1 MLNEYETHGTL
12 NPVLWD
18 GDRLKP
24 KVTKKLL
31 RIAKHFYNFLETDAA
46 VKDIII
52 IGSNANYNWTSNSD
66 IDLHVVI
73 NYMEVGDNLHLVKN
87 HMMAKKS
94 VWNTNYPLTL
104 HGMAIELYAQ
114 DSNEEL
120 HSSVGIYSLLKG
132 KWIKRPSAKL
142 ISIDDSIIDQKVAP
156 LKYQIDQLDKNDP
169 NIRYKIKQI
178 LEHLRRM
185 RQAGLDAEGEY
196 SVENLAFKKLRT
208 IGYIDKLKE
217 MLKSLTVAYLQTE
230 SKHIHDPINSL
241 AKHIK
246 GESLLDEIGWQQ
258 VMQHTDAVKA
268 AMGQWSHP
276 GRCTMIPSSNITMH
290 NVPHRV
296 LGIDDTGH
304 SIMMQPEQTYSYP
317 GARVFEIPVTPQQH
331 TLLIQLRNA
340 IQNGARYAK

>member
-1 MLNEYETHGTL
+1 MLNEYETHSTL
-12 NPVLWD
+12 NPALWE

-31 RIAKHFYNFLETDAA
+31 RIAKHFYDFLETDAP

-73 NYMEVGDNLHLVKN
+73 NYMEVGNNLHLVKN
-87 HMMAKKS
+87 YMMAKKS

-104 HGMAIELYAQ
+104 HDMSIELYAQ

-132 KWIKRPSAKL
+132 KWIKRPSSKL

-169 NIRYKIKQI
+169 NLRYKIKQV

-217 MLKSLTVAYLQTE
+217 MLKSLTIAYLQTE
-230 SKHIHDPINSL
+230 SKHTIDPIDAL

-246 GESLLDEIGWQQ
+246 GESILDEMGWKH
-258 VMQHTDAVKA
+258 VMQHTDAIEDIK
-268 AMGQWSHP
+268 GQWQHP
-276 GRCTMIPSSNITMH
+276 GRCTMIPSSNITMR
-290 NVPHRV
+290 NVAHHV

-304 SIMMQPEQTYSYP
+304 TIVMKPGVNSYKYP
-317 GARVFEIPVTPQQH
+317 GGRVFEIPITAQQK
-331 TLLIQLRNA
+331 TLIMQLRNA
-340 IQNGARYAK
+340 ITDWNRL